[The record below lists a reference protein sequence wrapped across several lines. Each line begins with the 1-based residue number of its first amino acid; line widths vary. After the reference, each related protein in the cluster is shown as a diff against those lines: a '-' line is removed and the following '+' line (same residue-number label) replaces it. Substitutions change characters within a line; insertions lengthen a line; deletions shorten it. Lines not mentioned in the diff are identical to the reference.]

1 MTRSE
6 PTSHNSPDSGPV
18 TLINV
23 FEIRPE
29 QLDGFLGE
37 WHQRADFM
45 AKQPGFQSFRLHR
58 ALSPDTRFQLVNV
71 AEWDSAE
78 ALRAATSQPEFL
90 DSVSRSL
97 AEFDV
102 TAHPGVYGTA
112 IEMTARSALI
122 WSGPNAQR
130 SYEEAFELGLCS
142 DD

>member
-6 PTSHNSPDSGPV
+6 PTSHNPPGSGPV

-37 WHQRADFM
+37 WHQRAEFM
-45 AKQPGFQSFRLHR
+45 NKQPGFRSFRLHR
-58 ALSPDTRFQLVNV
+58 ALTPDTRFQLVNV

-102 TAHPGVYGTA
+102 TAHPGVYGAA
-112 IEMTARSALI
+112 IEMTAR
-122 WSGPNAQR
+122 
-130 SYEEAFELGLCS
+130 
-142 DD
+142 